1 MDSILKTIKKLIGIN
16 PEYEQFDTDLIIDIN
31 AAFMLL
37 HQMGIGPTEC
47 YSIVDS
53 DNTWSEFEVSSG
65 LDIIKQYIALRVRLL
80 FNPPTSTSFV
90 TTINEQIKEL
100 EVRLYTLY
108 GGY

>member
-1 MDSILKTIKKLIGIN
+1 MDSILKTIKKLIGVN

-31 AAFMLL
+31 TAFMLL

-47 YSIVDS
+47 YSITDAN
-53 DNTWSEFEVSSG
+53 NTWSEFDVSSG
-65 LDIIKQYIALRVRLL
+65 LDTIKQYIALRVRLL
-80 FNPPTSTSFV
+80 FNPPTSSSFV

-100 EVRLYTLY
+100 ETRLYTLY